1 VTSTLTHPGAV
12 QARLEEIEW
21 DLAVRQQQYEEA
33 ALAYWKSKRDKEK
46 LRAESFLEA
55 EGTVAERT
63 ARAERATAHI
73 GMEDEARWEA
83 LKGVT
88 RTLDTRAAIG
98 MALLKAQGRGG

>member
-1 VTSTLTHPGAV
+1 VSALTTPGAI
-12 QARLEEIEW
+12 QARLEEIER
-21 DLAVRQQQYEEA
+21 DLAERQKAYEEA

-46 LRAESFLEA
+46 LRAETFLEA
-55 EGTVAERT
+55 EGTVAVRT
-63 ARAERATAHI
+63 AQADRATAHI

-98 MALLKAQGRGG
+98 MALLKSQGRGA